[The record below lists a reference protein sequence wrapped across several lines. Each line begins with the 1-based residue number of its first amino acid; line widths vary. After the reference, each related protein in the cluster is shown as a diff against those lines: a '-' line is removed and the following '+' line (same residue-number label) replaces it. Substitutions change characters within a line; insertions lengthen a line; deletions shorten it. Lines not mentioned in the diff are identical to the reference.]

1 MINSKLHIS
10 KIYIFVIHFFFFL
23 FFFAS
28 STYKS
33 LSGQRNLNEKKSRHA
48 SKASSAVGEASYTF
62 GNADEVLNLHE
73 EVLAESAR
81 PDNSDEFAPFILK
94 DKYMTEKDARIKE
107 TDVPERMQVYCL

>member
-10 KIYIFVIHFFFFL
+10 KIYIFVIHFFFL

>member
-1 MINSKLHIS
+1 MLFI
-10 KIYIFVIHFFFFL
+10 FFFL

-107 TDVPERMQVYCL
+107 TDVPERMQVFCL

>member
-1 MINSKLHIS
+1 MLFI
-10 KIYIFVIHFFFFL
+10 FFFFL

>member
-1 MINSKLHIS
+1 MLFI
-10 KIYIFVIHFFFFL
+10 FFFL